1 MFNYFKTWRRNRTLQ
16 RHPLEDTLWQATIA
30 QLHLLRGLR
39 EDELA
44 RLRRWVTLFLQT
56 KSMNAAGG
64 LVLTEQM
71 RLIIAAQACLPILN
85 LDLDYYAG
93 WVEIIVYP
101 DTFVPEHEY
110 RDEIGIVHH
119 VHTPLSGEAW
129 QGGPLI
135 LSWQDAGN
143 EHTVPG
149 HNVVIHEFAHKLDM
163 LNGAADGVPPL
174 HTEMSRLAWSTVFSA
189 AFQHFRQHVAAGDAT
204 AIDPYAA
211 ETPAEFFAVLSEAF
225 FDTPLAV
232 MHTYPE
238 AYQQLRLFYRQD
250 PALRIP

>member
-30 QLHLLRGLR
+30 LLHLLRGLR

-110 RDEIGIVHH
+110 RDEIGLVHH
-119 VHTPLSGEAW
+119 VRTPLSGEAW
-129 QGGPLI
+129 QGGP
-135 LSWQDAGN
+135 SCRPTGWR
-143 EHTVPG
+143 TR
-149 HNVVIHEFAHKLDM
+149 
-163 LNGAADGVPPL
+163 GARSHLGW
-174 HTEMSRLAWSTVFSA
+174 R
-189 AFQHFRQHVAAGDAT
+189 
-204 AIDPYAA
+204 
-211 ETPAEFFAVLSEAF
+211 
-225 FDTPLAV
+225 
-232 MHTYPE
+232 
-238 AYQQLRLFYRQD
+238 
-250 PALRIP
+250 